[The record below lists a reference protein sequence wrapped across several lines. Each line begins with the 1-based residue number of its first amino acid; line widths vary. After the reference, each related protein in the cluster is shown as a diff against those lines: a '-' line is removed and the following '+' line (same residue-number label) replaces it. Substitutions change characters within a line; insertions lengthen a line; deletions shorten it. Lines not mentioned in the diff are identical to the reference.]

1 MKSYYYK
8 YGKPGESG
16 LGTFGYTMLIFPLI
30 LVVVV
35 IISSAVRHGD
45 MFFHYSALMLLGG
58 MSVVGLLL
66 LAMDQL
72 YKVGDIQRRVPTGY
86 RIIEVRKPTWKE
98 GYVEYA
104 VQHRDAYHDWYDL
117 SNYGNLL
124 NEADTKKHPS
134 TYKAYK
140 DAEEFLKKH
149 MKTHPVDIDYWEA
162 RKQGLDAVLRR
173 TCIEEYNKNEK
184 TLIEFT

>member
-8 YGKPGESG
+8 YGKPAESG
-16 LGTFGYTMLIFPLI
+16 LETFGYAMLFTPLI
-30 LVVVV
+30 IAVTVM
-35 IISSAVRHGD
+35 ITSAMQHSD
-45 MFFHYSALMLLGG
+45 MFFHSSSLMLFIG
-58 MSVVGLLL
+58 MSAVGILL

-72 YKVGDIQRRVPTGY
+72 YKVGDVQRRVPTGY
-86 RIIEVRKPTWKE
+86 RIIEVHRPAWKE

-104 VQHRDAYHDWYDL
+104 VQQRDAYHKWNDL
-117 SNYGNLL
+117 SHYGNLL
-124 NEADTKKHPS
+124 SDADTKKHPS

-173 TCIEEYNKNEK
+173 TCIDEFNKNEK

>member
-16 LGTFGYTMLIFPLI
+16 LKSLGFTAIVLSLGF
-30 LVVVV
+30 V
-35 IISSAVRHGD
+35 ISLMIVSAIQHGSP
-45 MFFHYSALMLLGG
+45 FFHSTALLLFSGIG
-58 MSVVGLLL
+58 VGGLLL

-72 YKVGDIQRRVPTGY
+72 YKVGDIQGRVPTGY
-86 RIIEVRKPTWKE
+86 RIIEVRRPTWKE

-104 VQHRDAYHDWYDL
+104 VQQRDAYHEWNDL
-117 SNYGNLL
+117 SCYGTLL
-124 NEADTKKHPS
+124 KEADTKKHPS
-134 TYKAYK
+134 TYKAYE

-149 MKTHPVDIDYWEA
+149 MKAHPVDIDYWEA
-162 RKQGLDAVLRR
+162 KKQGLDAVLRR
-173 TCIEEYNKNEK
+173 TCIEEFNKNEK

>member
-8 YGKPGESG
+8 YGEPGESG
-16 LGTFGYTMLIFPLI
+16 FETFGYTMLFIPL
-30 LVVVV
+30 V
-35 IISSAVRHGD
+35 IAVTVMITSAVQHGD
-45 MFFHYSALMLLGG
+45 IFFHFSSLMLFSG
-58 MSVVGLLL
+58 MSAGGLLL

-72 YKVGDIQRRVPTGY
+72 YKVGSVQRRVPTGY
-86 RIIEVRKPTWKE
+86 RIIEVRKPAWKE
-98 GYVEYA
+98 GYIEYA
-104 VQHRDAYHDWYDL
+104 VQQRDAYHEWNDL
-117 SNYGNLL
+117 SRYGSPLSN
-124 NEADTKKHPS
+124 ADTKKHPN
-134 TYKAYK
+134 TYKTYR

-149 MKTHPVDIDYWEA
+149 MKIRPVDIDYWEA